1 MRPCNK
7 RSIRCDNAPAKLRNH
22 AKRRA
27 RTGRIDGVGP
37 STGPAVGG
45 DRLTCGARRP
55 RLSAVPIRV
64 GIDLVAADSV
74 EDSLRAAHGDRYL
87 QRVYTKR
94 EIDDCATAAGI
105 DPERLAARFAAKEA
119 TLKVLPVGNEG
130 LALTAI
136 EVRRE
141 PSGRV
146 HIELS
151 GRAAEL
157 AADAG
162 VAELSASLT
171 HEAGFAAAVVIAE
184 LHEAGARSPR
194 SV

>member
-1 MRPCNK
+1 
-7 RSIRCDNAPAKLRNH
+7 
-22 AKRRA
+22 
-27 RTGRIDGVGP
+27 
-37 STGPAVGG
+37 
-45 DRLTCGARRP
+45 
-55 RLSAVPIRV
+55 VPIRV

-74 EDSLRAAHGDRYL
+74 EQSLRAAHGERYL
-87 QRVYTKR
+87 ERVYTER
-94 EIDDCATAAGI
+94 EVEDCRTGAGV

-130 LALTAI
+130 LALTTI
-136 EVRRE
+136 EVCRE

-162 VAELSASLT
+162 ITELSASLT
-171 HEAGFAAAVVIAE
+171 HEAGFAAAVVVAE
-184 LHEAGARSPR
+184 SREAAATRPR
-194 SV
+194 SG